1 MASKVTIFKEFG
13 PLLKKIGIFAP
24 LYGQGLFHIF
34 F

>member
-24 LYGQGLFHIF
+24 LYEQGFFHIF